1 MLLRNGR
8 NLAVIIT
15 PFFFFFFLLLLRL
28 FLLSFFF
35 FFFFF
40 FVVVFFFFY
49 FFFFL
54 IVPTV
59 PSVLSPRSGLLPF
72 IPILKRFPTIRNSS
86 LHNICS
92 HTHTQPSNSATNS
105 LDALSLFSVR
115 TFQVPS
121 LQYLSFSHGSLRV
134 THRFQGHNDA
144 FLTVFDGARL
154 SFYRLTPNLEDWSII
169 FISLPF
175 NHPLLHAWTMLGLFF
190 SPVKIR

>member
-1 MLLRNGR
+1 MYFR
-8 NLAVIIT
+8 LA
-15 PFFFFFFLLLLRL
+15 
-28 FLLSFFF
+28 
-35 FFFFF
+35 
-40 FVVVFFFFY
+40 VVFFHS
-49 FFFFL
+49 FL
-54 IVPTV
+54 FLNVSQQLVI
-59 PSVLSPRSGLLPF
+59 LPF
-72 IPILKRFPTIRNSS
+72 IISVQT
-86 LHNICS
+86 
-92 HTHTQPSNSATNS
+92 HTHTSPSNSATNS